1 MRAVDKLVFTM
12 CLLVV
17 PATYVLDRDGQIVLA
32 FVDPDYR
39 RRLEPAAAIAALRKV
54 KVAETT

>member
-1 MRAVDKLVFTM
+1 M
-12 CLLVV
+12 
-17 PATYVLDRDGQIVLA
+17 PATYVLDRDGRIVLA

-39 RRLEPAAAIAALRKV
+39 KRLEPTAAIAALRKV